1 MPLFVRLVVAIH
13 RHRRFHNRP
22 VARVRF
28 DLERPAEH
36 FTAGVQCMMPTTVP
50 TVRP

>member
-1 MPLFVRLVVAIH
+1 VVAIH
-13 RHRRFHNRP
+13 HHRCFHDRP
-22 VARVRF
+22 VAGVGV